1 MAERK
6 KRALEPSYQS
16 GNRLLAALPALEY
29 TRISRYLTTVMLD
42 PRQEIARP
50 NEPIEFVYFP
60 IDSVTSIIALTSDG
74 GSIEVATIGNEGMAG
89 LPVFLGA
96 ESSPGYAFT
105 QIAGSTERM
114 NADDFRRESR
124 DCESLRNLL
133 KRYTQG
139 FLTHISQ
146 ATVCNQFHSTEQ
158 RLARWLLAVH
168 DRVRKREFQ
177 ITHQFISQ
185 MLGVRRETVT
195 ELAGLLQDRGL
206 ITYTRGRLTVRD
218 RRGLERASCD
228 CYRIIRAEFDRLLD
242 IPVG

>member
-146 ATVCNQFHSTEQ
+146 ATFATS
-158 RLARWLLAVH
+158 
-168 DRVRKREFQ
+168 
-177 ITHQFISQ
+177 FI
-185 MLGVRRETVT
+185 RPN
-195 ELAGLLQDRGL
+195 RG
-206 ITYTRGRLTVRD
+206 
-218 RRGLERASCD
+218 S
-228 CYRIIRAEFDRLLD
+228 
-242 IPVG
+242 PVGFSRSTIECESGSFRSRTNSLVKCWASGGRR